1 MWILSIERRL
11 AGLTERAFTY
21 ELAGW
26 TNNNHEN
33 KEREERRKE
42 QGKGGRAAKSVRPY
56 H

>member
-33 KEREERRKE
+33 KERREMEGAE
-42 QGKGGRAAKSVRPY
+42 GKGGRADKSVRPY